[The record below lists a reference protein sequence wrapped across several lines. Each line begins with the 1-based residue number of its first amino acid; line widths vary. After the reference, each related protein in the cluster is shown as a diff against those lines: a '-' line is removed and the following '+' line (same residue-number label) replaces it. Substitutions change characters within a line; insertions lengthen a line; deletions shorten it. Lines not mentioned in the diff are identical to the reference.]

1 MRSPRPAALAL
12 ASFLAFVAATA
23 AAEPALRPVPVPDLS
38 KLPASVA
45 EQLRAT
51 RTSFDRAVANQTG
64 DALIESYAVIASAYA
79 RAGLYAEAAVA
90 LDDVAR
96 LAPDNGTWMY
106 AQGIVAHAQKRDA
119 EARALFARAFAMN
132 PDMLPVRV
140 AFANSRLE
148 QGDLAAARSV
158 LSEHTARHTGDAVPF
173 ALLGDIAMREK
184 RYADAIV
191 QYGLAL
197 KADAAATRLYAPLAD
212 AYAAAGDAKAAAEAR
227 AKAGDGVPSL
237 TDPVAIRFAGAAP
250 APSAAAQAGGGSA
263 ENPLE
268 AVLKDADAA
277 IASRDYA
284 RARARMEDALQLK
297 PRDPALLGM
306 YARIEMMAGNLAMA
320 RTRAAAAVAAG
331 PNDASALLSQ
341 GLVFEAGGEEDAAQR
356 SYERAIAADPKFAEP
371 RILRGNGLMRAGR
384 YDDASTAY
392 RGAIAAAPA
401 QTAGW
406 VHLVASEVAAGRC
419 ANAFKDVNAAL
430 AKDARNGFLLQ
441 LFVRLASTC
450 PSSGAAERKMALDYA
465 GAMYA
470 QADGAPAVGEA
481 YALALAANGRWDDAV
496 KTQQAAMFVLLR
508 DRKTNEVGD
517 YREFMKLFQAHK
529 LPDRPWPPGH
539 VLFHPQRTAPDP
551 KPAAAPAQR

>member
-1 MRSPRPAALAL
+1 MRSPCPAALA
-12 ASFLAFVAATA
+12 FVSSLVFAAATA
-23 AAEPALRPVPVPDLS
+23 TAEPALRPVPVPDLS
-38 KLPASVA
+38 KLPPPVA
-45 EQLRAT
+45 EQLRTT
-51 RTSFDRAVANQTG
+51 RASFDRAVANQSG

-79 RAGLYAEAAVA
+79 RAGLYAEASVA

-96 LAPDNGTWMY
+96 LAPDNGTWVY

-119 EARALFARAFAMN
+119 DARALFAKAFAMS

-197 KADAAATRLYAPLAD
+197 KADAAATRLYASLAD
-212 AYAAAGDAKAAAEAR
+212 AYAAAGDAKAAADAR

-250 APSAAAQAGGGSA
+250 SPAAAQAGGGTD
-263 ENPLE
+263 NPLE

-306 YARIEMMAGNLAMA
+306 YARLEMLAGNLAMA
-320 RTRAAAAVAAG
+320 RTRAAAAVSAG

-371 RILRGNGLMRAGR
+371 RILRGNGFMRAGR

-450 PSSGAAERKMALDYA
+450 ASIGAAERKMALDYA

-470 QADGAPAVGEA
+470 QVDGVPAIGEA

-508 DRKTNEVGD
+508 DRKTDEVGD

-539 VLFHPQRTAPDP
+539 VLFHPQRAAPDP
-551 KPAAAPAQR
+551 KPVAAAAQK